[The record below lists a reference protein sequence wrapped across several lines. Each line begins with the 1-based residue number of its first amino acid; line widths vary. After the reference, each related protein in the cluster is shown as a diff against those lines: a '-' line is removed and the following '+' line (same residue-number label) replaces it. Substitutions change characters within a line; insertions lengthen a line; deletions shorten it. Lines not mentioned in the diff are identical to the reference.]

1 MWARRFERGALFA
14 LLKVRRRSS
23 IPSGTAPSTPD
34 FNEPQQPSVLLRA
47 ASILQGGDLEIEPKY
62 QERLEDLI
70 QVCRTSL
77 PSFDEERLRRAFRIS
92 YWGHRND
99 RRKSGELY
107 ISHPLEEARI
117 MAKDIGIDDVSVVAA
132 LLHDVVEDTEISL
145 EFIRDEFGPAIENII
160 DGLTKISGV
169 FSSHALGQAENVRK
183 LMLSMATDIRVILVK
198 FADRL
203 HNMRTLDA
211 VPRHKQLKTA
221 TETLELF
228 APLAHR
234 FGLFAVKSELEDLS
248 LKVLHPEDYAVIV
261 EALKDTRE
269 ERESYIKSFVAPLKA
284 RLEQDGFDF
293 DIFGRTKNIY
303 SIYRKMK
310 RQDKPLD
317 EIYDLSAIRIVLRS
331 QGRKGK
337 EDCWRVYSIVTDLY
351 KPLPERF
358 RDFISV
364 PKSNGYQSLHT
375 TLVGPEGVRVEVQI
389 RTLEMHEIAERG
401 LAAHWKYKEGV
412 THSDRQMEQFLSWV
426 RELLESPRPEQ
437 ATEFVEEFRLNLY
450 DQEIYVFTPNGELK
464 TLPTNA
470 TPVDFAFLVHTEVGF
485 HCIGAKVN
493 GKMVPLSHRLRSGD
507 QVEIITSKKQTP
519 NPDWMKFVVTHKARS
534 RIRHWINE
542 KRRKATELGR
552 EMWQKRARRAS
563 LEVSESD
570 LQKYASRLKFPN
582 QQQMFYEIGSGLFDP
597 EDLVT
602 LIKKG
607 EAAASEAE
615 PGRDTDALRLQYESF
630 LDTAKSVSK
639 PALMIDGE
647 LHTDIVTK
655 YAPCCNPIPGDEV
668 FGYLSR
674 AGSIGI
680 HRVNCRNAPN
690 LLINHPERV
699 VPVEWS
705 RQKDVQFVTAL
716 RIVGE
721 DRVGI
726 VSDITTVI
734 SKNLST
740 NIRSITVDSEDG
752 VFEGTIVLYVSD
764 LEHLHRLIRRIK
776 RIDGIH
782 GVYRFEESEEPG

>member
-1 MWARRFERGALFA
+1 M
-14 LLKVRRRSS
+14 
-23 IPSGTAPSTPD
+23 
-34 FNEPQQPSVLLRA
+34 LRA
-47 ASILQGGDLEIEPKY
+47 ATILQGNDLKVEPKY
-62 QERLEDLI
+62 QQRLDELVR
-70 QVCRTSL
+70 VCKEAL

-92 YWGHRND
+92 YYAHRND
-99 RRKSGELY
+99 LRKSGEAY
-107 ISHPLEEARI
+107 ISHPLEVAFIVAE
-117 MAKDIGIDDVSVVAA
+117 DIGIDDVTVVAA
-132 LLHDVVEDTEISL
+132 LLHDVVEDTEVSL
-145 EFIRDEFGPAIENII
+145 DFVREEFGDTIANII

-169 FSSHALGQAENVRK
+169 FASGAMGHAENVRK

-203 HNMRTLDA
+203 HNMRTIDA
-211 VPRHKQLKTA
+211 MSRHKQIKTA
-221 TETLELF
+221 SQTLELF

-234 FGLFAVKSELEDLS
+234 FGLFALKSELEDLS
-248 LKVLHPEDYAVIV
+248 LKVLHPDEYNAIL
-261 EALKDTRE
+261 EGIKDSRAN
-269 ERESYIKSFVAPLKA
+269 RESYIRTFSGPLRE
-284 RLEQDGFDF
+284 RLLQDGFEF
-293 DIFGRTKNIY
+293 DIYGRSKNIY
-303 SIYRKMK
+303 SVYRKMK
-310 RQDKPLD
+310 AQNKPID
-317 EIYDLSAIRIVLRS
+317 EIYDLFAVRVVLKS
-331 QGRKGK
+331 TGKKGK
-337 EDCWRVYSIVTDLY
+337 EDCWRVYSIITDLY

-358 RDFISV
+358 RDFLSV

-375 TLVGPEGVRVEVQI
+375 TVLGPNGRRVEVQI
-389 RTLEMHEIAERG
+389 RTLEMHEVAERG

-412 THSDRQMEQFLSWV
+412 TDADGQMEKFLSWV

-450 DQEIYVFTPNGELK
+450 DQEIYVFTPKGELK
-464 TLPTNA
+464 TLPSNA
-470 TPVDFAFLVHTEVGF
+470 TPVDFAFQVHTEVGF

-493 GKMVPLSHRLRSGD
+493 GKMVPLSHRLKSGD
-507 QVEIITSKKQTP
+507 QVEVITSKKQTP

-552 EMWQKRARRAS
+552 ETWRKKARRRNVEIS
-563 LEVSESD
+563 DSD
-570 LQKYASRLKFPN
+570 LNRYAAKLKFPN
-582 QQQMFYEIGSGLFDP
+582 QQQMFYEIGTGLFDP
-597 EDLVT
+597 DDLIA
-602 LIKKG
+602 LAKKG
-607 EAAASEAE
+607 DAAVAE
-615 PGRDTDALRLQYESF
+615 QEEVPKDADALRIQYENF
-630 LDTAKSVSK
+630 LDTAKSASK

-647 LHTDIVTK
+647 LHTDIVTR
-655 YAPCCNPIPGDEV
+655 YASCCNPIPGDEV

-674 AGSIGI
+674 TGSIKI

-690 LLINHPERV
+690 LLINHPQRI

-782 GVYRFEESEEPG
+782 GVYRFEESEDPS